1 MPDNIEVQVESQP
14 SISSLVGG
22 IINDA
27 QQLIRQE
34 VALARK
40 EIQEELGKAK
50 SAAVSMAAGLALAV
64 VGGLLLCQM
73 LVYLLQDLTGLP
85 LWGCFAIVG
94 GTFLLLAVVLALV
107 ARNMVGRI
115 DVVPRQ
121 TVETMKENVQW
132 IKSQT

>member
-40 EIQEELGKAK
+40 EIQEELSKAK
-50 SAAVSMAAGLALAV
+50 SAVVSMAAGLALAV
-64 VGGLLLCQM
+64 VGGLLFCLM
-73 LVYLLQDLTGLP
+73 LVHLLNYATEIP
-85 LWGCFAIVG
+85 LWGCYGIVG
-94 GTFLLLAVVLALV
+94 GAFLLLAAALALV
-107 ARNMVGRI
+107 AKNMVGRI

-121 TVETMKENVQW
+121 T
-132 IKSQT
+132 